1 MEIYRCYELFLTDRK
16 ISGCSEATLRFYE
29 YVIGKLLRFI
39 EENDLDSSVESIH
52 QHILPFFS
60 HLQHQDLSASTYH
73 TLFRGLRA
81 FTRFLHQEG
90 DRMPFIGPLKVRLF
104 GV

>member
-39 EENDLDSSVESIH
+39 EENNLGYYYEAGNYTIEWNAEGYPSGVYFVKLDA
-52 QHILPFFS
+52 
-60 HLQHQDLSASTYH
+60 D
-73 TLFRGLRA
+73 G
-81 FTRFLHQEG
+81 FTQTQKL
-90 DRMPFIGPLKVRLF
+90 MLVK
-104 GV
+104 